1 MNTYLIEFFA
11 TNGMSYIEVIS
22 SRSDGTAQDYC
33 YEMSELPGRMPNDF
47 EMYRLLRNSDGQLY
61 LADCDCEPISSN

>member
-1 MNTYLIEFFA
+1 MNTYLIEFF
-11 TNGMSYIEVIS
+11 TISGMNHLEIVNAK
-22 SRSDGTAQDYC
+22 SDGRAQDYAW
-33 YEMSELPGRMPNDF
+33 EMGELPGRIPNHF